1 MNCSHNIGVVVL
13 IFPLSLCYPI
23 NGRQETYSG
32 VTDERLSC
40 LAILHIHRY
49 TSSETQGQSV
59 GSGGKEQRSF

>member
-32 VTDERLSC
+32 VTDERLS
-40 LAILHIHRY
+40 
-49 TSSETQGQSV
+49 
-59 GSGGKEQRSF
+59 